1 MDNRISV
8 KKAATQNSGEN
19 SYVKYDY
26 SFELKINN
34 DMICQRY
41 FNINKYNPVCTKSIN
56 FKECFDSICDIIKRD
71 LESKTRVYLYN
82 VCCSFASQEKL
93 AERQK
98 MGVNKSEIYSPLH
111 DEFSKDHVNT
121 DVNNITF
128 SFLYKDEVVMTSQWD
143 GNAYPQFIRK
153 NIDIVN
159 NQWIQVSPTQRIYF
173 NNCDEDKLKYE
184 HTIKK
189 KIFSGRKD
197 LIPQIITMFR
207 EVCSMENS
215 EYQFYY

>member
-1 MDNRISV
+1 MDKNIKKPQPPSGKENQTFV
-8 KKAATQNSGEN
+8 KH
-19 SYVKYDY
+19 DY

-34 DMICQRY
+34 DIICQRY
-41 FNINKYNPVCTKSIN
+41 FNINKFNPSSLRSLD
-56 FKECFDSICDIIKRD
+56 FKEYFDNAVNLIQRD

-82 VCCSFASQEKL
+82 VCCTFADEDKL
-93 AERQK
+93 KKKQQSGA
-98 MGVNKSEIYSPLH
+98 NKSELYAPLY
-111 DEFSKDHVNT
+111 DEFHKDYVNT

-128 SFLYKDEVVMTSQWD
+128 AFLHKDEIIMVKMWD

-173 NNCDEDKLKYE
+173 DTCDEDKLKYE

-189 KIFSGRKD
+189 KILMGRED
-197 LIPQIITMFR
+197 LIPQIITLFR
-207 EVCSMENS
+207 EVCSMENK
-215 EYQFYY
+215 EYNYP